1 MTLKL
6 LKKNLICILKTIYN
20 PLEQENKI
28 GINGQMASSISTK
41 NLNEN
46 IKLKFTMQY
55 IKLILELK
63 I

>member
-1 MTLKL
+1 
-6 LKKNLICILKTIYN
+6 
-20 PLEQENKI
+20 
-28 GINGQMASSISTK
+28 MASSISTK